1 MAIQNEAPLTAL
13 AKRQVE
19 AVQSTTADARELA
32 HKIVLAGLGVLSIA
46 EEEGTKLFKQ
56 MTDKGAAFD
65 LTLPG
70 RETAQTAVT
79 ALQEQASQ
87 FATALLERRDE
98 VIFVAGETS
107 KKVEH
112 NVQDAVTTAMRRLGV
127 PTRREIT
134 ELTQSVERLAA
145 NIEQL
150 RNQRA
155 GGASGGSSSGVSA
168 KHLGG
173 GWYEIR
179 VGGAVLK
186 KVQGKD
192 EAAKAVA
199 ELKA

>member
-1 MAIQNEAPLTAL
+1 MATQNEAPLTAL

-19 AVQSTTADARELA
+19 AVQTTAADARELA
-32 HKIVLAGLGVLSIA
+32 HKIVLAGLGVLSLA

-56 MTDKGAAFD
+56 MTDKGASFD
-65 LTLPG
+65 LTVPG
-70 RETAQTAVT
+70 REVAQSAVT
-79 ALQEQASQ
+79 TLQTQASNL
-87 FATALLERRDE
+87 ATALLERRDE
-98 VIFVAGETS
+98 AVFVAGEAS

-134 ELTQSVERLAA
+134 ELTESVERLAA
-145 NIEQL
+145 NIEKL
-150 RNQRA
+150 RSDRA
-155 GGASGGSSSGVSA
+155 DADSGISA

-173 GWYEIR
+173 GWYEVR

-199 ELKA
+199 ELRKR